1 MSVVDVNDNGKW
13 YTDQLITTHALISS
27 KTCNVPKTSGLWNMK
42 GTTIF
47 ARYVLVWCVL
57 INISNFN

>member
-1 MSVVDVNDNGKW
+1 MSVVDDTDTDKW

-42 GTTIF
+42 GHLIF
-47 ARYVLVWCVL
+47 LFTNLPFTV
-57 INISNFN
+57 